1 MNYVAF
7 TKRLKAKDPEAMRM
21 QAVMVAAGVS
31 VCTYMKAPEDL
42 KPGETFATHAIQ
54 SCMREY
60 GPEITTTALR
70 CIREH
75 GNPAELRADVVMS
88 VAGLLRMFP
97 GWMADKSALIGAF
110 KDISWPEVRA
120 AAQRHQKGPGLWR
133 IMLTLLA
140 HDLSQILGAG
150 RHNSNVSSK
159 ARVK

>member
-1 MNYVAF
+1 MNYLAF
-7 TKRLKAKDPEAMRM
+7 TKSLRRKDPEALRM
-21 QAVMVAAGVS
+21 QAVMAAAGVRA
-31 VCTYMKAPEDL
+31 CTWKKEQHEL

-75 GNPAELRADVVMS
+75 GNPAELRADAVMAVS
-88 VAGLLRMFP
+88 GLLRMFP
-97 GWMADKSALIGAF
+97 GWMADTPALIAAF
-110 KDISWPEVRA
+110 KDVSWPEVRDA
-120 AAQRHQKGPGLWR
+120 AHRHQKGPGLWR

-150 RHNSNVSSK
+150 RHNSNVK
-159 ARVK
+159 PQARVK